1 MRKLLLRGQSEHL
14 RLPPSKKKS
23 HLRGAFPNVLFD
35 LFPGDAYLVTIL
47 MWSYTSAMI
56 HWKFK
61 YYIFIHTTETN
72 FCMLCSICLLIT
84 LWEIDFSRIHA
95 KTP

>member
-14 RLPPSKKKS
+14 RLPPSKKS
-23 HLRGAFPNVLFD
+23 HLRGTFPNVLFD

-56 HWKFK
+56 HSKFK
-61 YYIFIHTTETN
+61 YYIFIHTTEN
-72 FCMLCSICLLIT
+72 QIFACCAQYV
-84 LWEIDFSRIHA
+84 FSLHCG
-95 KTP
+95 K